1 MYYLDTITRKKD
13 GKLRIFDLTHK
24 LCRHNLQIPDKT
36 PYLAGKIALSANTT
50 SIDHFGEALRGER
63 QRRSVS
69 LEDISQTTKVTVRSL
84 RALESEAFDQLPG
97 GILSKGIVR
106 SYVRCLGL
114 DEGEWVARFLDASG
128 QKTETSQPAQ
138 NVANKDWAA
147 FAINVSSTRV
157 REITDSKLRWAGVV
171 VLLLLLA
178 CFGWIVWG
186 FVHQRV
192 VSMSDVAPAHYSA
205 DMAPVAQPELVA
217 PAVVHSERRGRAKS
231 HAR

>member
-1 MYYLDTITRKKD
+1 M
-13 GKLRIFDLTHK
+13 
-24 LCRHNLQIPDKT
+24 
-36 PYLAGKIALSANTT
+36 SANTT
-50 SIDHFGEALRGER
+50 SIDHFGEALRCER

-84 RALESEAFDQLPG
+84 QALESDAFDKLPG

-114 DEGEWVARFLDASG
+114 DESEWVARFLDASG
-128 QKTETSQPAQ
+128 QRVEPPPTAAT
-138 NVANKDWAA
+138 NKDWSS
-147 FAINVSSTRV
+147 FALNTSSTHV
-157 REITDSKLRWAGVV
+157 RNITDSKLRWAGVA

-192 VSMSDVAPAHYSA
+192 ASMSSTEPVHYSA
-205 DMAPVAQPELVA
+205 DVIPSTH
-217 PAVVHSERRGRAKS
+217 PASARRMGRSHVHAGA
-231 HAR
+231 H